1 MPFSDQGGGV
11 ACLAERFR
19 NGHRLEGEALIV
31 DWSSDPKTTPI
42 PPCEKSRSGR
52 TANRSDIVLPQFD
65 TLGQKLI
72 QVGSRSI
79 PAVKFHISPAKIVG
93 DDENNVGL

>member
-1 MPFSDQGGGV
+1 
-11 ACLAERFR
+11 
-19 NGHRLEGEALIV
+19 
-31 DWSSDPKTTPI
+31 
-42 PPCEKSRSGR
+42 
-52 TANRSDIVLPQFD
+52 VLPQFD